1 MNRLAVYRS
10 SAADQDLVEIW
21 VYVARSSTKA
31 ADQILRQIDARIEGL
46 RSQPEI
52 GERVEASR
60 AGLRR
65 IIEGHYLI
73 FYQLVD
79 DGIRIVRILHS
90 ARRWEELL

>member
-1 MNRLAVYRS
+1 MKRLEVYRS
-10 SAADQDLVEIW
+10 SAANQDLVEIW
-21 VYVARSSTKA
+21 AYVAKISTDA
-31 ADQILRQIDARIEGL
+31 ANQLLRQLDARIEVL
-46 RSQPEI
+46 RSLPES
-52 GERVEASR
+52 GERVESSR